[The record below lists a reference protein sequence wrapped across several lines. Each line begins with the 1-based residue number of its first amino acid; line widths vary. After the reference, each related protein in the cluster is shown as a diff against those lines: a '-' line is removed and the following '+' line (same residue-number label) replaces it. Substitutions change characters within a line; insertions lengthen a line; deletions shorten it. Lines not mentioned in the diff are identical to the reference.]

1 VLQASIELEEPEDA
15 KILLSRAVECVPLS
29 VEMWLALARLETVDN
44 ARKVLN
50 QARQTLPTEPMIW
63 ITAAKLEEANDNKNR
78 VRRRRLLRYPLALNG
93 PAICSVCHTRTVA
106 IGAVQVEKIIE
117 RAVKSLSQ
125 HNQQVDRDRWLKE
138 AKASEEGG
146 HFVTCEVR
154 ASQPAPCI

>member
-1 VLQASIELEEPEDA
+1 VILGRGSSRPTDRPQAAIELEEPEDA

-78 VRRRRLLRYPLALNG
+78 VR
-93 PAICSVCHTRTVA
+93 
-106 IGAVQVEKIIE
+106 
-117 RAVKSLSQ
+117 
-125 HNQQVDRDRWLKE
+125 
-138 AKASEEGG
+138 
-146 HFVTCEVR
+146 VR
-154 ASQPAPCI
+154 H

>member
-1 VLQASIELEEPEDA
+1 VILGPRRTRLTHRGGVRHDLRTGPQAAIELEEPEDA

-78 VRRRRLLRYPLALNG
+78 VR
-93 PAICSVCHTRTVA
+93 
-106 IGAVQVEKIIE
+106 
-117 RAVKSLSQ
+117 
-125 HNQQVDRDRWLKE
+125 
-138 AKASEEGG
+138 
-146 HFVTCEVR
+146 VR
-154 ASQPAPCI
+154 H